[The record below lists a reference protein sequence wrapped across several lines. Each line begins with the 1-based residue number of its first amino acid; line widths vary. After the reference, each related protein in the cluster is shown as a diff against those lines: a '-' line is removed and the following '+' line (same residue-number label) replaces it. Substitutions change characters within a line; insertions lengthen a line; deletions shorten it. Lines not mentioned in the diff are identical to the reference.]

1 MQLKEESFIGVDN
14 HFDDFNFFYKK
25 YYENGLLKSKQ
36 TLGCLSEF
44 EYSEEGK
51 ILVEEISQD
60 NGGGDDFFKS
70 EYKYEGLTTRIFLYK
85 TGYSNPL
92 EDQFVHDE
100 KYSYLSRFREVSD
113 GPSPIYPLNELLSI
127 EELIYNESKEI
138 IIRKKTNLK
147 KNSFSEEKRSF
158 DDSGN
163 LINRVYI
170 ENNIIQS
177 NSTYN
182 YRNGILESF
191 LVDNAISYL
200 KYNDDGKIIEINCFE
215 KVDDVEVFY
224 SKTVL
229 EYLQNRFISVKFDTS
244 NEEGFRLKD
253 ELAFFGWESLF
264 EKDSESVLK
273 LNCLLNPHYD
283 YYQKNYEVKFIYG
296 LNNEIKQSTVINTQK
311 NWKTELDSSGVENRI
326 HYDAKVEETRFF
338 IYKYREVT
346 KKANNSENI
355 LININPVEY
364 IDGFTIKDNQ
374 IEHMFTHKFEYYE

>member
-1 MQLKEESFIGVDN
+1 MRLKEESFTGIDN
-14 HFDDFNFFYKK
+14 HFDDFNFFNKK

-36 TLGCLSEF
+36 SFGYLSEF
-44 EYSEEGK
+44 EYTEDGI
-51 ILVEEISQD
+51 ILVEKISQD
-60 NGGGDDFFKS
+60 NGGGDDFFKR
-70 EYKYEGLTTRIFLYK
+70 EYKYEGLTTRIFHYK
-85 TGYSNPL
+85 TGYSDL
-92 EDQFVHDE
+92 RDEFVPDE
-100 KYSYLSRFREVSD
+100 TCSYLSRPREIRD

-158 DDSGN
+158 NDLGN

-182 YRNGILESF
+182 YKNAVLESF

-200 KYNDDGKIIEINCFE
+200 KYNDDGRIIEIDCFE
-215 KVDDVEVFY
+215 KVDEVEVFY

-229 EYLQNRFISVKFDTS
+229 EYLQNRLISVNFNAS
-244 NEEGFRLKD
+244 NEEGFRFND
-253 ELAFFGWESLF
+253 ELGFYGWESLF
-264 EKDSESVLK
+264 EEESESALK
-273 LNCLLNPHYD
+273 LNCLLNPYYD

-296 LNNEIKQSTVINTQK
+296 LNNGIKQSTVINTQK
-311 NWKTELDSSGVENRI
+311 NWKTELDSSGVEDI
-326 HYDAKVEETRFF
+326 IYYDVEIEETRFF
-338 IYKYREVT
+338 IYKYKEGIKR
-346 KKANNSENI
+346 ANNSENI
-355 LININPVEY
+355 ININPVEY